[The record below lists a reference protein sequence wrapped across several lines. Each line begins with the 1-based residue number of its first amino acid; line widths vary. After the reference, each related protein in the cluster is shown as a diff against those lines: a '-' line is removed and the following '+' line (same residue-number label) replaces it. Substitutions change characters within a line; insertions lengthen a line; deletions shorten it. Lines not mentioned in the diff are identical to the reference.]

1 MRVCFFRRKFY
12 PADFVRFFRNIIVKK
27 RSPRRSNCTTIHRRS
42 RWSERVRRP
51 VEKLSQTKR
60 ILARRLHYNRVK
72 TFGMMKSNLKIR
84 LDSRVLSR
92 GISKNEKCHYNNGN
106 FKLYRSAPS
115 LCATQTA
122 CCTVSILI
130 YTYTYILKGFQ
141 LNLLIFFSP
150 FFLYTNQRVRLQ
162 QSCPK
167 KGINND

>member
-1 MRVCFFRRKFY
+1 MFFSSEILSC
-12 PADFVRFFRNIIVKK
+12 RFRTVFSKYYRKK

-115 LCATQTA
+115 LCAIQTA